1 MTTVLFAIGGT
12 VAAVLLGL
20 LVLTLAF
27 RSLRIWPT
35 PGPCTWQGYVFW
47 PLFRSL
53 NVLCFAVAL
62 ADRGNFLGLPVWMRL
77 VASMLLTGSIALFI
91 YSFRV
96 LGRDNSYG
104 AQDGLVSR
112 GVYRWTRNPQNTMLV
127 VVYGCLALAA
137 DSGPTYVLCAAMMA
151 VYVLMV
157 LAEEPWLAAA
167 YGEPYRRYCSR
178 VPRFFNWR
186 RAAALARTPGR
197 RQRRRVLAGASG
209 RSGGRSHPQVAVTL
223 EKASRASPRRSNETA
238 ILRKVAR
245 TGCHPPSDV
254 G

>member
-104 AQDGLVSR
+104 AQDGLVT
-112 GVYRWTRNPQNTMLV
+112 GGIYRWTRNPQNAMLV
-127 VVYGCLALAA
+127 VVYGCLAVAVDGAA
-137 DSGPTYVLCAAMMA
+137 TYLLCAAMMV
-151 VYVLMV
+151 VYILMV
-157 LAEEPWLAAA
+157 LVEEPWLEAI
-167 YGEPYRRYCSR
+167 YGERYRRYCAR

-186 RAAALARTPGR
+186 RAAISA
-197 RQRRRVLAGASG
+197 
-209 RSGGRSHPQVAVTL
+209 
-223 EKASRASPRRSNETA
+223 RASSRR
-238 ILRKVAR
+238 LL
-245 TGCHPPSDV
+245 HQ
-254 G
+254 